1 MAPVSSATPPE
12 ERAAR
17 ADPPATAID
26 PNWVLNA
33 LSAAVL
39 VLDRDG
45 HVRMVNAAAEQ
56 LLGASSSLL
65 TRQGLLDLIPGDS
78 PLAALFFQVV
88 ASGQNVAEYSVSLDG
103 PRFGERMVD
112 VQVSPIGEAPELF
125 LLGLQERSMAG
136 HIDRQLTHR
145 GAARSVAGMAAML
158 AHEVRNPLSGIRGAA
173 QLIEQTADNVD
184 RELTRLICSETDR
197 IRNLVDRME
206 VFSDDRPLAREAVNI
221 HNVLDHVRKLVKS
234 GFARHVQFK
243 EIYDPSL
250 PPVYGN
256 RDQLVQVFLN
266 LIKNAAEAVPAV
278 GGEIVLSTA
287 YRHGIRIAVP
297 GSRDRMQLPIVVQV
311 QDNGAGVPEDLREHM
326 FDPFVTN
333 KASGTGLGLSL
344 VAKIVEDHGGV
355 VEMQS
360 QPRRT
365 TFSVLLPVHPDR
377 ARANGDGPEPNQE
390 SVRP

>member
-1 MAPVSSATPPE
+1 MGPMSSPTPSE
-12 ERAAR
+12 DRAAR
-17 ADPPATAID
+17 ADPRATAID

-56 LLGASSSLL
+56 LLGASASLL

-78 PLAALFFQVV
+78 PLANLFFQVV
-88 ASGQNVAEYSVSLDG
+88 ASGQNVAEYGVSLDG

-112 VQVSPIGEAPELF
+112 VQVAPIGEAPELF

-158 AHEVRNPLSGIRGAA
+158 AHEVKNPLSGIRGAA
-173 QLIEQTADNVD
+173 QLIEQTVDHVD

-197 IRNLVDRME
+197 IRKLVDRMD
-206 VFSDDRPLAREAVNI
+206 VFSDDRPLERDAVNI
-221 HNVLDHVRKLVKS
+221 HNVLNHVRKLALS

-243 EIYDPSL
+243 ENYDPSL

-266 LIKNAAEAVPAV
+266 LIKNAAEAVPAA
-278 GGEIVLSTA
+278 GGEIVLNTA
-287 YRHGIRIAVP
+287 YRHGIRIAGP
-297 GSRDRMQLPIVVQV
+297 GSRDRLQLPIVVRV
-311 QDNGAGVPEDLREHM
+311 QDNGPGVAEDLREHM

-333 KASGTGLGLSL
+333 KAKGSGLGLSL

-365 TFSVLLPVHPDR
+365 TFSVLLPAHPDR
-377 ARANGDGPEPNQE
+377 ALSDGDGSAPDQANLLP
-390 SVRP
+390 